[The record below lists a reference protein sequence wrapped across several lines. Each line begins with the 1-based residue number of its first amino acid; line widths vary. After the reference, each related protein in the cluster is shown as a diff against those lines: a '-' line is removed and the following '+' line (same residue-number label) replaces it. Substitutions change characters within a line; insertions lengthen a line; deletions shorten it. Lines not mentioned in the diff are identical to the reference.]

1 MILETFDHAKL
12 KLLFSDGRTFV
23 CTEDN
28 HYKVWTVAQ
37 KGNEA
42 IVQWGRIGNKIQS
55 QTKKFYSDWS
65 VKRFINE
72 KIEEKKRKG
81 YVEI

>member
-1 MILETFDHAKL
+1 MILQTFDHAKL

-23 CTEDN
+23 CTEDS

-37 KGNEA
+37 KGNEVV
-42 IVQWGRIGNKIQS
+42 VQWGRIGNKIQD
-55 QTKKFYSDWS
+55 QTKKFYNDFSA
-65 VKRFINE
+65 KRFINE
-72 KIEEKKRKG
+72 KIEEKKKKG